1 MDINPFI
8 FRQNDIRGHADDDL
22 TDAVVEQLGSGLGQ
36 LIPEFYRESR
46 PQPLTVAVGRD
57 MRRHS
62 ERIARALC
70 RGLQRQGVH
79 VIDLGLCPTPV
90 CYFAQA
96 TMDVLG
102 SIMVTGSH
110 NPSAYNG
117 LKITL
122 KGKPVIEELIQSLRE
137 ITNTA
142 VPPPSVIDPGS
153 YTSRDANRPYIDF
166 LTDHFAGLR
175 RFNESRNRP
184 LTIVADTGNGT
195 AGLVLAPLLER
206 LGFDHYILYKD
217 PDGTLPHHHPDPT
230 VEENLADLR
239 REVAAR
245 GAHVGIAYDGDADRL
260 GVVDDHGRIVWGDQ
274 LLIIFAAEILKKH
287 PGATIVAD
295 VKCSQTLFDAI
306 ERMGGTAI
314 MWKTGHSLIKKKM
327 VEEDALLAGEMSGHL
342 FFKHR
347 YFGYDDA
354 VYASFRLLEIMA
366 TKGSLLGDYH
376 FSEVAD
382 FLPPVCNTPELRLD
396 CPDAIKFRVVERVRE
411 KLYNCWENPFNT
423 TCPQIRRLI
432 TIDGVR
438 AVFENGW
445 GLVRASNTQPV
456 LVLRIEAE
464 NTTALNRI
472 QGYVTRLIKTASR
485 EISNA

>member
-1 MDINPFI
+1 MNPFI
-8 FRQNDIRGHADDDL
+8 FRKNDIRGHADDDL
-22 TDAVVEQLGSGLGQ
+22 PDPVVERLGSGLGQ
-36 LIPEFYRESR
+36 LIPEFYREPR
-46 PQPLTVAVGRD
+46 PNPLTVAVGRD
-57 MRRHS
+57 MRLHS
-62 ERIARALC
+62 ERIAAAMC
-70 RGLQRQGVH
+70 RGLQRRGIH
-79 VIDLGLCPTPV
+79 VIDLGMCPTPV

-110 NPSAYNG
+110 NPPAYNG

-122 KGKPVIEELIQSLRE
+122 KGKPVIEELIQSLRV
-137 ITNTA
+137 ITA
-142 VPPPSVIDPGS
+142 AGKPPPAADPGS
-153 YTSRDANRPYIDF
+153 YTIRDANQLYIKH
-166 LTDHFAGLR
+166 LAEHFHGLGE
-175 RFNESRNRP
+175 FNISRNQP
-184 LTIVADTGNGT
+184 ITIVADAGNGT
-195 AGLVLAPLLER
+195 AGLVLAPLLNR
-206 LGFDHYILYKD
+206 LGFDHHLLYGE

-245 GAHVGIAYDGDADRL
+245 GAHLGVAYDGDADRL

-274 LLIIFAAEILKKH
+274 LLIVFAAEILKRH
-287 PGATIVAD
+287 PGAAIVAD

-306 ERMGGTAI
+306 ERMGGTPI

-354 VYASFRLLEIMA
+354 IYATFRLLEIMA
-366 TKGSLLGDYH
+366 AKGSIMGDYH

-382 FLPPVCNTPELRLD
+382 FLPPVCNTPELRAD
-396 CPDAIKFRVVERVRE
+396 CPDQHKFRVVERLRE
-411 KLYNCWENPFNT
+411 QMYNCWENPHNGN
-423 TCPQIRRLI
+423 CPQIRRLI

-438 AVFENGW
+438 AIFDNGW

-456 LVLRIEAE
+456 LVLRFEAE

-472 QGYVTRLIKTASR
+472 QRYITRQVKTAIR
-485 EISNA
+485 EVSSD